1 MDAVDKIN
9 IRLKKIIEYVNRL
22 KKYKGITAGELKENP
37 ERCAAVE
44 RFFQL
49 AIEAIIDIANLLNA
63 EYRFRPAKD
72 ARESIVIL
80 GEEGILNKEFAEDFS
95 GVAGFRNILVH
106 AYLDIDRNK
115 VIENL
120 NHLEDFEKFSQAV
133 ANFLR

>member
-37 ERCAAVE
+37 EKSAAIE

-49 AIEAIIDIANLLNA
+49 SIEAVIDIANLLNA

-80 GEEGILNKEFAEDFS
+80 GEEGILSKEFAEDFS

-106 AYLDIDRNK
+106 AYLDIDHNK
-115 VIENL
+115 VVENL
-120 NHLEDFEKFSQAV
+120 NHLKDFEKFSQEV
-133 ANFLR
+133 AKYLR